1 MLVREFWVL
10 VAVGV
15 AAWIVVLVVIGWR
28 AVANH
33 RGRARS
39 RPASPEEL
47 ADRRRTLRAI
57 AAATYAKQTQHEK
70 D

>member
-1 MLVREFWVL
+1 MLVRELGAL
-10 VAVGV
+10 VAMGAAGV
-15 AAWIVVLVVIGWR
+15 VVLVVIGWR
-28 AVANH
+28 AVACR

-39 RPASPEEL
+39 RPASPEAL

-57 AAATYAKQTQHEK
+57 AAATYAKQTRYEK